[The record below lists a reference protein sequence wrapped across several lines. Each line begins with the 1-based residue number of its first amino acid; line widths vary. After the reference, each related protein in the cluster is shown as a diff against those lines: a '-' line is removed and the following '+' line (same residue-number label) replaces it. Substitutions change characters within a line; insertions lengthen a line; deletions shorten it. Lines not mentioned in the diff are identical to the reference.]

1 MIPDPVWSAM
11 LLGLLFGVQHA
22 TDPDHVVAVATIV
35 ARTRRF
41 GAGALVGAFWGLGHT
56 VTFAATGVAL
66 VVFHVTVA
74 PWVERYG
81 YSLD

>member
-1 MIPDPVWSAM
+1 VSVPDASLWSVM

-41 GAGALVGAFWGLGHT
+41 GAGAWWGRSGAW
-56 VTFAATGVAL
+56 AT
-66 VVFHVTVA
+66 
-74 PWVERYG
+74 P
-81 YSLD
+81 